1 MTVSTLVAAA
11 LCWQAA
17 GPLPAFRHARQHAAT
32 MAVVDLFPDPPSVA
46 GVLIKAKDSKFPLVL
61 EQPTDIARSVPISAP
76 NWLQPG
82 TLPFD
87 PTDVLLAPLDVPD
100 LGAAL
105 FVGIALQLGPDF
117 LLAPAGLVSDKG
129 GLRPGRILEEVIGA
143 AATPDAQ
150 WLRDR
155 REKLAASAPLAIRAL
170 VFFIFAAAGL
180 PVGRVLQLV
189 FEDQNFVVSIGIC
202 ACIGG
207 GFLELIREPL
217 PTREERDT
225 DRKLLDEFLAFASQ
239 RVLPGG
245 RCHQNDIV
253 REFRLF
259 YPRYRRRDM
268 GRSKDGVNLSDDKI
282 GDLVSSWNREVGGPG
297 QRTPSGYWKGISVNA
312 TQVVRYI

>member
-1 MTVSTLVAAA
+1 MTVSTLVAA
-11 LCWQAA
+11 LCWQAT
-17 GPLPAFRHARQHAAT
+17 GPPPAVRHARQYAAS

-46 GVLIKAKDSKFPLVL
+46 GTVIRAKDSNFPSLL
-61 EQPTDIARSVPISAP
+61 EQPADMTRSVPISAP
-76 NWLQPG
+76 NWLKVPEPG
-82 TLPFD
+82 TFSFD
-87 PTDVLLAPLDVPD
+87 PSDVFLAPLDVPD
-100 LGAAL
+100 LATAL

-129 GLRPGRILEEVIGA
+129 GLRPGRVLEEVLGTA
-143 AATPDAQ
+143 LTPDAQ

-155 REKLAASAPLAIRAL
+155 REELAASAPLAIRAP
-170 VFFIFAAAGL
+170 VFAIFAAAAL
-180 PVGRVLQLV
+180 PVGRILQLV
-189 FEDQNFVVSIGIC
+189 FEDQNFVISVGIC

-225 DRKLLDEFLAFASQ
+225 DRKLLDEFLAFAAQ
-239 RVLPGG
+239 RVVPGG
-245 RCHQNDIV
+245 RCHENDIV

-282 GDLVSSWNREVGGPG
+282 GDLVSNWNREVGRPG
-297 QRTPSGYWKGISVNA
+297 ERTPSGYWKVSK
-312 TQVVRYI
+312 